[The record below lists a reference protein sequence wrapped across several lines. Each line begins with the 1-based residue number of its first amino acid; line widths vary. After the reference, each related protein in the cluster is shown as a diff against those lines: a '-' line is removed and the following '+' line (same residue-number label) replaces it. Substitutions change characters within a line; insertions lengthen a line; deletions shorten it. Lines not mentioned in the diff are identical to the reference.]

1 MPGSRRHQ
9 FDLLAE
15 LEHDVSVSTGNR
27 AAREPS
33 WPVRGGGGSWLH
45 LCVYDLLLYYF
56 AHRRGEHR
64 QARFLELF
72 GLPSRLCLF
81 SPSLLFLW
89 ELATVQLDFQ
99 KTSVWARRWIP
110 GYPHTIGATR
120 CVFWHQGWKG
130 GPLSRVRTP
139 TCLHDACS
147 GRTSLAPRPVHPLCL
162 HEVTAA
168 SPAFPLRLWTGAESA
183 RSADWLGLRHII
195 YCVVQEGRVRITPR
209 DAHLPGWSWSR
220 CASGSPAPCYHL
232 LLLLLI
238 IILRLSI
245 LGSFEKCYVYPSN
258 TSLYSLAYEEF
269 HF

>member
-1 MPGSRRHQ
+1 MGPVLGVVRGSCRDARLQETPIWPAGRAGARCQREYRQQSCTGAQLTHPGRWRFLASLVCLRS
-9 FDLLAE
+9 FALPIILLIGGE
-15 LEHDVSVSTGNR
+15 STGKL
-27 AAREPS
+27 S
-33 WPVRGGGGSWLH
+33 
-45 LCVYDLLLYYF
+45 
-56 AHRRGEHR
+56 
-64 QARFLELF
+64 ARFLELF

-99 KTSVWARRWIP
+99 KTSVWARHWTP

-147 GRTSLAPRPVHPLCL
+147 GRTGLAPRPVHPLCL

-168 SPAFPLRLWTGAESA
+168 SPAVACGTTAFPLRLWTGAESA

-195 YCVVQEGRVRITPR
+195 YCVVQEGRARITPR
-209 DAHLPGWSWSR
+209 DAHLPRWSWSR

-232 LLLLLI
+232 LLVE
-238 IILRLSI
+238 S
-245 LGSFEKCYVYPSN
+245 SFWDCQ
-258 TSLYSLAYEEF
+258 F
-269 HF
+269 